1 MRFDHDKLWS
11 AWYHCREATDNLR
24 TADAFALCDHSAAA
38 DGRCREAVRYLA
50 GVAAALG
57 YSFEPLPVTD
67 KPGFDGRDD
76 RSLGMKEADVT

>member
-1 MRFDHDKLWS
+1 MRFTRDQLLD
-11 AWYHCREATDNLR
+11 AWVALRMATDN
-24 TADAFALCDHSAAA
+24 ALIARVETRHNPNWGGNFDTEEMIRHMT
-38 DGRCREAVRYLA
+38 EA
-50 GVAAALG
+50 AAALG